1 MGSNPRQNG
10 KHDQLTAEQ
19 VTLFARAWIQDKPT
33 LEPNEQATLEHHA
46 QTWQRVASMPAE
58 DRPILAYDVLREAK
72 ISPADIAR
80 ITAISTTPAHLAR
93 VADDPLIKANRTDA
107 GNADCLA
114 YRHGQDLRYC
124 HTSRGWH
131 VWNSAIW
138 APDRDQEAE
147 RRMLETIRARY
158 HAAPNVAELETRQKL
173 AAWAIVSESTA
184 KREAALRSA
193 QALEQL
199 AITIERF
206 DTAHMLA
213 TARNGITLDL
223 AAGTTYPAKREDL
236 ITKAL
241 GANYDPAAK
250 CPRWIRHLGE
260 VFADD
265 TEMIAFIKRAVGY
278 SLTGDTREQKIFL
291 LHGAGAN
298 GKSVTL
304 STLGK
309 LLGDYAGATPFDTFD
324 AETREAR
331 HDLAKLKGARLVTVI
346 ETNEDRKLNEAR
358 IKAITGGDLIT
369 AEAKYQMPFDY
380 RPTFKVW
387 VAMNHLPIIRN
398 NDNGIWRRILLIEFG
413 KSFEGHEDLTLDKT
427 LEGELPGILNWAIE
441 GAREWLATGLN
452 PPKSVLEATK
462 QYRHDMDLVGQWLEA
477 LASDKQEAETNPE
490 TEAGAAYQNYGQW
503 CFANGYKAETQGGF
517 GRRMT
522 ERRITKIKRGGKF
535 YYQGISLAAR
545 QGA

>member
-1 MGSNPRQNG
+1 MGSNPSQNG
-10 KHDQLTAEQ
+10 RHDPLTAEQ
-19 VTLFARAWIQDKPT
+19 VTLFARAWTQDKPT
-33 LEPNEQATLEHHA
+33 LEPNEQAILAQHA
-46 QTWQRVASMPAE
+46 QAWQRVASMPAE
-58 DRPILAYDVLREAK
+58 DRPILAYDVLSEAK
-72 ISPADIAR
+72 ISQADIAR
-80 ITAISTTPAHLAR
+80 ITVINTTPAHLAR

-114 YRHGQDLRYC
+114 YRHGHDLRYC

-131 VWNSAIW
+131 VWDGTIW
-138 APDRDQEAE
+138 APDRDQAAE
-147 RRMLETIRARY
+147 RHMLETIRARY

-206 DTAHMLA
+206 DTAPMLA
-213 TARNGITLDL
+213 TARNGITINL
-223 AAGTTYPAKREDL
+223 ATGTTYQAKREDL

-241 GANYDPAAK
+241 GTDYDPAAK
-250 CPRWIRHLGE
+250 CLRWIEHLGQ
-260 VFADD
+260 VFSGNAK
-265 TEMIAFIKRAVGY
+265 MIAFFKRAVGY
-278 SLTGDTREQKIFL
+278 SLTADTREQKIFL
-291 LHGAGAN
+291 LHGEGAN

-380 RPTFKVW
+380 RPAFKVW
-387 VAMNHLPIIRN
+387 VAMNHLPIIRG
-398 NDNGIWRRILLIEFG
+398 NDRGIWRRILLVEFG
-413 KSFEGHEDLTLDKT
+413 QSFEGREDLTLDKT
-427 LEGELPGILNWAIE
+427 LEGELPGILNWALE
-441 GAREWLATGLN
+441 GLREWIANGLN
-452 PPKSVLEATK
+452 PPESVLEATN
-462 QYRHDMDLVGQWLEA
+462 QYKRDMDLVGQWIEA
-477 LASDKQEAETNPE
+477 RASELGAE

-522 ERRITKIKRGGKF
+522 ERRITKIKRSGKF
-535 YYQGISLAAR
+535 YYQGIGLMAG

>member
-1 MGSNPRQNG
+1 MGSNSRQNG
-10 KHDQLTAEQ
+10 KHDPLTAEQ
-19 VTLFARAWIQDKPT
+19 VTLFARAWIQDKPM

-46 QTWQRVASMPAE
+46 QAWQRVASMPAE

-114 YRHGQDLRYC
+114 YRHGHDLRYC

-131 VWNSAIW
+131 VWDGTIW

-213 TARNGITLDL
+213 TARNGITINL
-223 AAGTTYPAKREDL
+223 ATGTTYQAKREDL

-241 GANYDPAAK
+241 GAAHDPAAK
-250 CPRWIRHLGE
+250 CPRWIEHLGE
-260 VFADD
+260 VFGGD

-278 SLTGDTREQKIFL
+278 CLTGDIREQKIFL

-309 LLGDYAGATPFDTFD
+309 LLGDYAGTTPFETFD

-331 HDLAKLKGARLVTVI
+331 HDMAKLKGARFVSVI

-358 IKAITGGDLIT
+358 IKAITGGDLVT
-369 AEAKYQMPFDY
+369 GEAKYQMPFDY
-380 RPTFKVW
+380 YPMYKVW
-387 VAMNHLPIIRN
+387 LAMNHLPIIRG
-398 NDNGIWRRILLIEFG
+398 NDRGIWRRIFLIEFG
-413 KSFEGHEDLTLDKT
+413 KSFEGREDLTLDKT
-427 LEGELPGILNWAIE
+427 LEHELPGILNWAIE
-441 GAREWLATGLN
+441 GAREWITNGLK
-452 PPKSVLEATK
+452 PPNSVLEATN
-462 QYRHDMDLVGQWLEA
+462 QYRRDMDLVGQWIEA
-477 LASDKQEAETNPE
+477 RTIEKQEAET
-490 TEAGAAYQNYGQW
+490 EAAAAYQNYGQW
-503 CFANGYKAETQGGF
+503 CLANGYRAETQGGF

-522 ERRITKIKRGGKF
+522 ERRITKIKRSGKF
-535 YYQGISLAAR
+535 YYQGIGLMAG